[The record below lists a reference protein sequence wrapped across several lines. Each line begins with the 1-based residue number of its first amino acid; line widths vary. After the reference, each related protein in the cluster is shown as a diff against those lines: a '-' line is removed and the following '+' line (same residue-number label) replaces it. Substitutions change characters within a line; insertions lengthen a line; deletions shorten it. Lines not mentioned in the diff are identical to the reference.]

1 MELNS
6 QEISI
11 RPYEITDVDDFMI
24 YAGDEKVTRFT
35 RWDTFTSKDS
45 ATAYIK
51 DNCIPH
57 AFCRSICLNN
67 RSIGFLFIKPA
78 SGYDRCQAEV
88 GYALAA
94 EYWGRGMVVKALK
107 IAISEAVKE
116 FPELVRFQALV
127 EAKNKASQRVLEKIG
142 FLREGLL
149 RKYTFNKGEVRDMV
163 IFSLLATDPML

>member
-1 MELNS
+1 MEFNS

-11 RPYEITDVDDFMI
+11 RPYEIIDVDDFMI

-51 DNCIPH
+51 DTCIPH
-57 AFCRSICLNN
+57 PFCRSICLNN

-78 SGYDRCQAEV
+78 SGYDMCRAEV

-94 EYWGRGMVVKALK
+94 EYWGRGIVVKAMK
-107 IAISEAVKE
+107 IAVSEAVKV
-116 FPELVRFQALV
+116 FPELLRFQALV
-127 EAKNKASQRVLEKIG
+127 EAENKASQRVLEKIG
-142 FLREGLL
+142 FFREGLL

>member
-1 MELNS
+1 MEVNS

-11 RPYEITDVDDFMI
+11 RPYEITDVDDFMV

-51 DNCIPH
+51 DTCIPH
-57 AFCRSICLNN
+57 PFCRSICLNN
-67 RSIGFLFIKPA
+67 RSIGFLFIKPS
-78 SGYDRCQAEV
+78 SGEDRCRADV
-88 GYALAA
+88 GYSLAA
-94 EYWGRGMVVKALK
+94 EYWGRGIVVKAMK

-116 FPELVRFQALV
+116 FPDVVRFQAFV
-127 EAKNKASQRVLEKIG
+127 EVDNKPSQRVLEKIG

-163 IFSLLATDPML
+163 IFSLLANDPMF